1 MGAVEVGCATARA
14 LAECSTLDSRRVVA
28 WAEWMA
34 ENQPAATKP
43 TVSEGAAVTLRTFAN
58 ILGDRAC
65 RSLILAGFLALFTA
79 YWRKR
84 PVV

>member
-1 MGAVEVGCATARA
+1 
-14 LAECSTLDSRRVVA
+14 
-28 WAEWMA
+28 MA